1 MEDNPTVKSNRR
13 RWERLESASE
23 IMLLVGC
30 FLVVAGLFFE
40 DWVAVFRVSG
50 EVAVIVGVM
59 IEGLADGGIF
69 LAAGKLR
76 MIQDAELE
84 QMRFETA
91 QANLRAA
98 DATERASEANQK
110 TERERR
116 ERIDIEKQVW
126 RRFRIKIR

>member
-1 MEDNPTVKSNRR
+1 
-13 RWERLESASE
+13 
-23 IMLLVGC
+23 
-30 FLVVAGLFFE
+30 
-40 DWVAVFRVSG
+40 
-50 EVAVIVGVM
+50 M